1 MHTQRKW
8 VVILCWLT
16 VVFEGFDLV
25 ALGASIP
32 TLLDTKHAG
41 IDPAGATFVDTISLV
56 GVGILGDV
64 GAAMTI
70 ADRVHSGKVHINEQT
85 VLDEANAPFGGVGAS
100 GTGSRFG
107 GATANIEAFTEVQWL
122 TMRPEIA
129 QYPF

>member
-41 IDPAGATFVDTISLV
+41 IDPAGATFVATISLV
-56 GVGILGDV
+56 GVGI
-64 GAAMTI
+64 GAALI
-70 ADRVHSGKVHINEQT
+70 GPISD
-85 VLDEANAPFGGVGAS
+85 
-100 GTGSRFG
+100 RFG
-107 GATANIEAFTEVQWL
+107 GGC
-122 TMRPEIA
+122 P
-129 QYPF
+129 